1 MLLRPAPLNRTKLR
15 SLDGGGRGGRG
26 GRRRHRQFFS
36 ESETET
42 SSLAAHGELLFISRE
57 AEAAAGRAAARKDP
71 NQNNPDRIAP
81 SYELIEL
88 HSGCHAKRVAP
99 FVFCCGRSCD
109 LICIIIV
116 ICPWHVACQKARGE
130 GAATA
135 TEMQMGI
142 IGGRRR
148 RRRKRNSRQC
158 CVLHRQREREKKG
171 SCHERL
177 FLPSRVESA

>member
-15 SLDGGGRGGRG
+15 SVDGGGRG

-57 AEAAAGRAAARKDP
+57 AAAAAAVRKDP
-71 NQNNPDRIAP
+71 NQNNPDRVAP

-99 FVFCCGRSCD
+99 FVFCGRSYD

-130 GAATA
+130 GDATA

-148 RRRKRNSRQC
+148 RRKRNSRQ
-158 CVLHRQREREKKG
+158 
-171 SCHERL
+171 
-177 FLPSRVESA
+177 

>member
-15 SLDGGGRGGRG
+15 SLDGRGK
-26 GRRRHRQFFS
+26 RRRHCQFFS

-42 SSLAAHGELLFISRE
+42 SSLAAHGELSFISRE

-71 NQNNPDRIAP
+71 NQNNPDRVAP

-99 FVFCCGRSCD
+99 FVFCGRSCD

-158 CVLHRQREREKKG
+158 CAVQRQREREEG
-171 SCHERL
+171 
-177 FLPSRVESA
+177 FMP

>member
-1 MLLRPAPLNRTKLR
+1 MLLRPRPAPLNRTKLR
-15 SLDGGGRGGRG
+15 SLDGRGRG

-57 AEAAAGRAAARKDP
+57 AQAAAARKDP
-71 NQNNPDRIAP
+71 NQNNPDRVAP

-99 FVFCCGRSCD
+99 FVFCGRSCD

-148 RRRKRNSRQC
+148 RRKRNSRQC
-158 CVLHRQREREKKG
+158 CAVQRQREKKG

>member
-15 SLDGGGRGGRG
+15 SLDGRGK
-26 GRRRHRQFFS
+26 RRRHRQFFS

-57 AEAAAGRAAARKDP
+57 AEAAAGRTAARKDP
-71 NQNNPDRIAP
+71 NQNNPDRVAP

-99 FVFCCGRSCD
+99 FVFCGRSCD

-142 IGGRRR
+142 IGGRR
-148 RRRKRNSRQC
+148 KRNSRQC
-158 CVLHRQREREKKG
+158 CAVQRQREREEG
-171 SCHERL
+171 
-177 FLPSRVESA
+177 FMP